1 MDTIND
7 NRYPKVKGVL
17 LLFAFALIG
26 VFATGVI
33 ALFISD
39 EEVRIK
45 NVAWI
50 QNILMWIA
58 PTFIVAYIVSRK
70 PFGFLRIN
78 KTPHL
83 ADVCFAIAISL
94 AMMPVMN
101 WLVVWNESMSL
112 PEFLRPMEEWMRAQ
126 ENHAQ
131 QTTDRLIACNTLWQL
146 LLTVA
151 SVGVLT
157 GIGEEIF
164 FRGGLQQILK
174 GGGLNGHMAV
184 WISSLVFSGMHF
196 QFYGFF
202 PRLMLGVYFGYAFL
216 LTRNIWIPILCHAFN
231 NSVVVISNYLVLH
244 KLVDVDMQNYG
255 ADSNLSIVMSVLVTA
270 SLIYYWKKQV
280 DRRTN
285 AV

>member
-126 ENHAQ
+126 ENLAH
-131 QTTDRLIACNTLWQL
+131 RL
-146 LLTVA
+146 
-151 SVGVLT
+151 
-157 GIGEEIF
+157 
-164 FRGGLQQILK
+164 
-174 GGGLNGHMAV
+174 
-184 WISSLVFSGMHF
+184 
-196 QFYGFF
+196 
-202 PRLMLGVYFGYAFL
+202 
-216 LTRNIWIPILCHAFN
+216 
-231 NSVVVISNYLVLH
+231 
-244 KLVDVDMQNYG
+244 
-255 ADSNLSIVMSVLVTA
+255 
-270 SLIYYWKKQV
+270 
-280 DRRTN
+280 RRTVQRQEPGR
-285 AV
+285 A